1 MTDTINYHELSSELD
16 QILSRLQSEEVALDE
31 AVQLYE
37 RGIAITKLLER
48 YLRQAENK
56 VQKIKAE
63 LEP

>member
-48 YLRQAENK
+48 YLKQAENK